1 MQGYYETSSGTR
13 VWPIFRYQRSSTVK
27 GLSAPICLIANGAN
41 SRYQSPAGDW
51 RADVCATRGERG
63 VVFEIRLS
71 KISQEELQ
79 EREEKY
85 ARDGIESYWL
95 LT

>member
-1 MQGYYETSSGTR
+1 M
-13 VWPIFRYQRSSTVK
+13 
-27 GLSAPICLIANGAN
+27 
-41 SRYQSPAGDW
+41 
-51 RADVCATRGERG
+51 
-63 VVFEIRLS
+63 VFEIRLS

-95 LT
+95 LRNYLDLQPY